1 MFKKIKELNKT
12 KSIILTSAV
21 VIVLVGIVGTT
32 IAWLASNANLLTNTF
47 TYGDIKISLIES
59 DTSDGDEDE
68 NTNSY
73 DMTPGNEINKDTVVK
88 VDAGSED
95 CWLFIKLIKENDF
108 DKYMTYSVE
117 STWTNLNGYQDVY
130 YIKVNKSDKE
140 QTFNVMK
147 DNIIKVKEELTHADL
162 INITES
168 NYPKLE
174 IKAYAV
180 QRNENMENIN
190 TPEKAWELAHSQA
203 S

>member
-168 NYPKLE
+168 TYPKLE

-180 QRNENMENIN
+180 QRNENTEDIN

>member
-180 QRNENMENIN
+180 QKNENMEDIN

>member
-32 IAWLASNANLLTNTF
+32 IAWLASNTNLLTNTF

-59 DTSDGDEDE
+59 DTGDGDEDE

-117 STWTNLNGYQDVY
+117 SIWTNLDGYQDVY
-130 YIKVNKSDKE
+130 YTKVNKSDKD

-147 DNIIKVKEELTHADL
+147 DNVIKVKEELTHADL
-162 INITES
+162 VNITEA
-168 NYPKLE
+168 NYPTLE

-180 QRNENMENIN
+180 QRNENMEDIN
-190 TPEKAWELAHSQA
+190 TPEKAWKLTENQA

>member
-95 CWLFIKLIKENDF
+95 CWLFIKLIKE
-108 DKYMTYSVE
+108 KLVSLQ
-117 STWTNLNGYQDVY
+117 NL
-130 YIKVNKSDKE
+130 
-140 QTFNVMK
+140 
-147 DNIIKVKEELTHADL
+147 
-162 INITES
+162 
-168 NYPKLE
+168 
-174 IKAYAV
+174 
-180 QRNENMENIN
+180 
-190 TPEKAWELAHSQA
+190 
-203 S
+203 

>member
-180 QRNENMENIN
+180 QRNENMEDIN

>member
-168 NYPKLE
+168 TYPKLE

-180 QRNENMENIN
+180 QRNENMEDIN

>member
-1 MFKKIKELNKT
+1 MFKKIKQLNKT

-32 IAWLASNANLLTNTF
+32 IAWLASNTNLLTNTF

-59 DTSDGDEDE
+59 DTSDGDEDD

-73 DMTPGNEINKDTVVK
+73 DMTPGNEISKDTLVK
-88 VDAGSED
+88 VEAGSED
-95 CWLFIKLIKENDF
+95 CWLFVKLIKGNDF
-108 DKYMTYSVE
+108 DKYMTYSLE
-117 STWTNLNGYQDVY
+117 SIWTNLDGYEDVY
-130 YIKVNKSDKE
+130 YTKVNKSDKE

-147 DNIIKVKEELTHADL
+147 DNVIKVKEELTHADL
-162 INITES
+162 VNITEA
-168 NYPKLE
+168 NYPTLE

-180 QRNENMENIN
+180 QRNENMEDIN
-190 TPEKAWELAHSQA
+190 TPEKAWKLTENKA